1 MTTELNPGT
10 PPARIAC
17 PHCDQLCRDLP
28 AGQLGSFACP
38 RCGTLLHRSRRGGLE
53 AVLALASAALVMLVL
68 ANTYPVL
75 GLDINGQRCETTVLG
90 AVGKLWQEGAQ
101 PVAVLVLLT
110 AIVAPWLEL
119 ATAVWLVLPLWR
131 GRRPPGFVGIF
142 RAWRAVRP
150 WAMTEVFI
158 LGLLVSMVKLAH
170 YADLLPGVG
179 IWSFG
184 ALMLLLAAMAASMEP
199 RQLWQAWEEA
209 RQ

>member
-1 MTTELNPGT
+1 MTREFNQGT
-10 PPARIAC
+10 SPARIAC

-28 AGQLGSFACP
+28 AGQPGSFACP

-53 AVLALASAALVMLVL
+53 AVLALACAALVVLVL
-68 ANTYPVL
+68 ANSYPVL
-75 GLDINGQRCETTVLG
+75 GLDINGQRSETTVFG

-101 PVAVLVLLT
+101 PVAVLVLFT
-110 AIVAPWLEL
+110 AVVAPLLEL
-119 ATAVWLVLPLWR
+119 ASAVWLVLPLWR
-131 GRRPPGFVGIF
+131 GRRPPGFAGIF
-142 RAWRAVRP
+142 RAWRAARP

-184 ALMLLLAAMAASMEP
+184 ALMLLLAAMSAAMEP

-209 RQ
+209 RP